1 VNPYDSSILS
11 PSSSLQS
18 DQKNPAKPL
27 MLLIGGMHA
36 VFAPLAFLTGL
47 QAGLHLMVGAVLM
60 LILGS
65 GTIWLAFR
73 IFTPVSRAL
82 TIVWGVCLVALF
94 AYAGFAAY
102 DPSEIGG
109 TVFYGLVLLIVTPI
123 PILAFLQKTVTV
135 PEPDF

>member
-1 VNPYDSSILS
+1 
-11 PSSSLQS
+11 
-18 DQKNPAKPL
+18 